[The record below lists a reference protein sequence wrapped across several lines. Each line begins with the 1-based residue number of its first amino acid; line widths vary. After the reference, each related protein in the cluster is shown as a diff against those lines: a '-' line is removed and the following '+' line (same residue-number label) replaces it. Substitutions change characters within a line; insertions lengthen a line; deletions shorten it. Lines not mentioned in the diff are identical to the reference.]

1 MTQINI
7 SLKKYDLDGFIT
19 NLYEWIDSFQI
30 DQKSGHF
37 AVMKGDKKPSLY
49 GLTDMIFNLKITNEF
64 DTYFKNH
71 DFEHIDNWIKIIQS
85 YQRPKSGW
93 FKEGLINHGFHFK
106 EHSSAFAVSTLKLLD
121 AGPIYNFKVAKKLN
135 TQKKVEKWLR
145 TKPEWGLMYWSG
157 SHRGGGIGSIF
168 ATLGPDHYP
177 HERFFEWYFN
187 WLDKKADPEIGFW
200 RIGWIHKIKKNRLTK
215 QELGGAVHYHWI
227 YEFFKHP
234 FPYPEKAIDATLLLQ
249 NEKGT
254 WHKDFSYCIDLD
266 AIFFMTRCCKQT
278 KGYRKDDIQASLI
291 KYLDYVID
299 KVNDK
304 NFLFETYVSAHKL
317 TGYVC
322 AIAEIYKFMPE
333 VFDLKMPWIQT
344 LDITPWI

>member
-1 MTQINI
+1 MAQKNYT
-7 SLKKYDLDGFIT
+7 KKYNLDPFLK
-19 NLYEWIDSFQI
+19 NLHEWIDSFRI
-30 DQKSGHF
+30 DNDPGNFSVKCNS
-37 AVMKGDKKPSLY
+37 KKPSLY
-49 GLTDMIFNLKITNEF
+49 GVCDMVYNLVIPGELER
-64 DTYFKNH
+64 YLANH
-71 DFEHIDNWIKIIQS
+71 NDENIEEWIKRIHS
-85 YQRPKSGW
+85 YQNPKTGW
-93 FKEGLINHGFHFK
+93 FKEGFINYGFHFK
-106 EHSSAFAVSTLKLLD
+106 EHSTAFAISTLKLLD
-121 AGPIYNFKVAKKLN
+121 AKPNYDLAIKKKLN

-157 SHRGGGIGSIF
+157 SHRGGGIGSVF

-177 HERFFEWYFN
+177 HERFFDWYFN

-234 FPYPEKAIDATLLLQ
+234 FPYPENAIDATLLLQ

-266 AIFFMTRCCKQT
+266 AIFFMTRCCEQT
-278 KGYRKDDIQASLI
+278 KGYRKEDIQASLI
-291 KYLDYVID
+291 KYLDYIIE
-299 KVNDK
+299 KINDK
-304 NFLFETYVSAHKL
+304 EFLFSTYKSAHKL
-317 TGYVC
+317 TGYIC
-322 AIAEIYKFMPE
+322 AIAEINKFYPE
-333 VFDLKMPWIQT
+333 LLDLPRPWIQT